1 MVAMEG
7 EAAFLKGG
15 TDASNASRK
24 AARPVR
30 LNLLYSCARV
40 PRNSDPMKPNSD
52 WIRVCALAFG
62 FASLQS
68 SAAEPTLVDI
78 GPGTG
83 VAINNQ
89 GTVLRNYSERAYLHR
104 GATVIPIQVKNN
116 WQPELVEKVTAVDLS
131 DSEIVVGIDYPTF
144 ADPSGF
150 WWTATGSKDG
160 EVPVSASSTQIRRIN
175 SEGFAAVYQNTGFG
189 GAYPFWPQLLT
200 YQWYPDFVGIQG
212 PTIGRDMLGINDARV
227 MVGYGVRPE
236 ALLERA
242 RAVKVVGDVMT
253 FLDTRDPGT
262 GQYAINDP
270 VTRLSEAFG
279 INEGGVVVGRMAITP
294 GGPKHA
300 FRWIEGSGMQ
310 ALGTLGGLESEALD
324 VNDSGLIV
332 GRSQV
337 ANGEWH
343 ACAYL
348 NGSLVDLNTYVPA
361 GVSAVLMRAN
371 RVNNQAQ
378 IVGDMLLNGST
389 NVYVLSL
396 NPAATPATI
405 TQQPSSKTV
414 ALGETVTFSVMAT
427 GQLPIQFQWWRNNE
441 KLDAATNSVLTLES
455 VNGLSEGEYRVDVIN
470 PGGSISSLPASLT
483 VLDPELTPY
492 SLAGLSMVGQVGGM
506 YRIDYRTT
514 MSTPWVPLATV
525 QLTNNP
531 QWFIDLESAT
541 NRSRIYRS
549 VRLAN

>member
-1 MVAMEG
+1 
-7 EAAFLKGG
+7 
-15 TDASNASRK
+15 
-24 AARPVR
+24 
-30 LNLLYSCARV
+30 
-40 PRNSDPMKPNSD
+40 
-52 WIRVCALAFG
+52 
-62 FASLQS
+62 
-68 SAAEPTLVDI
+68 
-78 GPGTG
+78 
-83 VAINNQ
+83 
-89 GTVLRNYSERAYLHR
+89 
-104 GATVIPIQVKNN
+104 
-116 WQPELVEKVTAVDLS
+116 
-131 DSEIVVGIDYPTF
+131 
-144 ADPSGF
+144 
-150 WWTATGSKDG
+150 
-160 EVPVSASSTQIRRIN
+160 
-175 SEGFAAVYQNTGFG
+175 
-189 GAYPFWPQLLT
+189 
-200 YQWYPDFVGIQG
+200 
-212 PTIGRDMLGINDARV
+212 
-227 MVGYGVRPE
+227 
-236 ALLERA
+236 
-242 RAVKVVGDVMT
+242 MT

-262 GQYAINDP
+262 GQYVINDP

-371 RVNNQAQ
+371 RVNNQGQ
-378 IVGDMLLNGST
+378 IVGDMRLNGST

-396 NPAATPATI
+396 NPSATPATI

-414 ALGETVTFSVMAT
+414 ALGETVTFSVTAT
-427 GQLPIQFQWWRNNE
+427 GQLPIQYQWWRNNE
-441 KLDAATNSVLTLES
+441 KLATATNSVLTLES

-470 PGGSISSLPASLT
+470 PGGSISSLPVSLT

-492 SLAGLSMVGQVGGM
+492 SLAGLSMVGEIGGM

-514 MSTPWVPLATV
+514 LSTPWVPLATV

-549 VRLAN
+549 VRLGN